1 MKCPHC
7 GKYVPVSLNQP
18 PVRIPETVPRRW
30 PDAREFMSLVFALD
44 GNMRDATLLCLMAED
59 QIGGR
64 KVASKRELAE
74 RSGGLFAVNK
84 NAREELVGRVCGG
97 KAPKVLD
104 FGMDSEGDDS
114 ALQVNVSLVRRLAL
128 EQAETTDPAFLW
140 FNELTEGC
148 FREALVL
155 SLLLQAGGDKEPQR
169 LTGRKLLELSGGL
182 YTDTREIYR
191 ALSRLS
197 PIRGGGVVQQPEYR
211 YWALDSA
218 AINSRLAQQAVAW
231 VGHESPVAPWEA
243 GLRLILATADDAATT
258 LESIDLA
265 QS

>member
-30 PDAREFMSLVFALD
+30 PDAREFMSLVLALD

-59 QIGGR
+59 QIDGR

-74 RSGGLFAVNK
+74 RSGGLFK
-84 NAREELVGRVCGG
+84 KDARDELVERVSSGR
-97 KAPKVLD
+97 APQVLD

-128 EQAETTDPAFLW
+128 EQADTTDPAFLW

-211 YWALDSA
+211 YWALNSA
-218 AINSRLAQQAVAW
+218 AINSRLAQQAIAW
-231 VGHESPVAPWEA
+231 IGHEAPAAPWEA

-258 LESIDLA
+258 SESVDLA

>member
-7 GKYVPVSLNQP
+7 GKYVPVPLNQP
-18 PVRIPETVPRRW
+18 PVRIPETVPKRW
-30 PDAREFMSLVFALD
+30 PEAREFMSLVFALD

-64 KVASKRELAE
+64 KAASTRELAE
-74 RSGGLFAVNK
+74 RSGGLANRQSL
-84 NAREELVGRVCGG
+84 AQLRERVCGG
-97 KAPKVLD
+97 KTPQVLD
-104 FGMDSEGDDS
+104 FSVDSEGDDS
-114 ALQVNVSLVRRLAL
+114 ALRVNVPLVRRLAL
-128 EQAETTDPAFLW
+128 EQADTTDPAFLW

-231 VGHESPVAPWEA
+231 VGHESPAAPWEA

-258 LESIDLA
+258 SESIDLA